1 VDRRC
6 ALGASITTLL
16 SLGLATTHT
25 FSQQSSLKEKLVG
38 TWILVSIYDEDDGG
52 DDIDPLG
59 ANPQGQLVFDANGHF
74 SFQIFGAAV
83 RFASNDRKL
92 GTALENGI
100 ALQGSLAYFGTYS
113 VDSAKL
119 ELALHV
125 KRCLFPNWNGA
136 DRKASLTLSD
146 STLDLT
152 SAVEPSLS
160 GSYYSHSVWKR
171 VE

>member
-1 VDRRC
+1 MTVLFFMWGFMTVFNDILIPRFKE
-6 ALGASITTLL
+6 AFTLNYTE
-16 SLGLATTHT
+16 AM
-25 FSQQSSLKEKLVG
+25 LV
-38 TWILVSIYDEDDGG
+38 
-52 DDIDPLG
+52 
-59 ANPQGQLVFDANGHF
+59 QFCF
-74 SFQIFGAAV
+74 FGAY
-83 RFASNDRKL
+83 F
-92 GTALENGI
+92 I
-100 ALQGSLAYFGTYS
+100 GSLAYFGTYS